1 MKISVTD
8 YKFTLNSLIET
19 LALLGNWHNMD
30 NQHGERTAVMSLKI
44 ASRMDKPLRGEE
56 TMILDYAAR
65 LHDLGRVGIDDDI
78 MFKAGPLTTAERG
91 AIETHPAIGY
101 NFLKRSNLPKE
112 ITETILYHHENFD
125 GTGYPKKLKGLEIPL
140 FARIIH
146 ISDTWDALTE
156 DRPYRKAMD
165 FSAALN
171 AMNVNVS
178 HFDPELYAIFLDII
192 KEEDRQPHAG

>member
-30 NQHGERTAVMSLKI
+30 NQHGERTALMALKI
-44 ASRMDKPLRGEE
+44 AARMDKKLHGEE

-78 MFKAGPLTTAERG
+78 MLKSGPLTTAERG

-101 NFLKRSNLPKE
+101 NFLKRSQLPKE
-112 ITETILYHHENFD
+112 ITETILYHHENWD
-125 GTGYPKKLKGLEIPL
+125 GTGYPKHLKGEEIPL
-140 FARIIH
+140 FSRIVH
-146 ISDTWDALTE
+146 IADVWDALTE

-165 FSAALN
+165 MTAALHTMN
-171 AMNVNVS
+171 MNVS
-178 HFDPELYAIFLDII
+178 RFDPKLYSIFLQII
-192 KEEDRQPHAG
+192 REEG